1 MSLMNNF
8 LEVYRL
14 FSGKFTFKGQPLRDY
29 LMSEIERVQEAKDM
43 IDLVKKNNPE
53 LAKQED
59 SRKIAGEK
67 EKRPR
72 RTTFAEKLNNPLLT

>member
-1 MSLMNNF
+1 MNNF

-53 LAKQED
+53 LAQKED
-59 SRKIAGEK
+59 TRKIAGEK
-67 EKRPR
+67 KPRAER
-72 RTTFAEKLNNPLLT
+72 RTTFHEKMNNPLLT

>member
-1 MSLMNNF
+1 
-8 LEVYRL
+8 
-14 FSGKFTFKGQPLRDY
+14 
-29 LMSEIERVQEAKDM
+29 MSEIERVQEAKDM

-67 EKRPR
+67 RPR

>member
-1 MSLMNNF
+1 
-8 LEVYRL
+8 
-14 FSGKFTFKGQPLRDY
+14 
-29 LMSEIERVQEAKDM
+29 MSEIERVQEAKDM